1 MPAHRV
7 IDFVSESAKVDAPCS
22 AKQRGVHL
30 PKLGRR
36 NTGKRGKANDLSPP
50 LETEKDK
57 VLFLPDWTSDDS
69 SPLMFVMFGNR
80 RTDEIVLKVVRIKDL
95 IAKVLKNVPMP
106 VARARLYDGVHYATT
121 ETPILGVVGIGHYL
135 KFLNGLH
142 VGCKLPTAAGVA
154 YGRAIQQEKVL
165 SRASAINLV
174 RSVHV
179 PAARARKTARPEGLL
194 RENDARCQ
202 GH

>member
-1 MPAHRV
+1 MLKRDHRV
-7 IDFVSESAKVDAPCS
+7 
-22 AKQRGVHL
+22 
-30 PKLGRR
+30 
-36 NTGKRGKANDLSPP
+36 DLIARAEDMVPAGHW
-50 LETEKDK
+50 LVIMVAADGCVGDK
-57 VLFLPDWTSDDS
+57 VLFLPDWASDDS
-69 SPLMFVMFGNR
+69 SPLMLVVFGNG
-80 RTDEIVLKVVRIKDL
+80 RTDEIVLKVVRIEDL
-95 IAKVLKNVPMP
+95 IAKILKNVPMP
-106 VARARLYDGVHYATT
+106 VARARLYDGVDHAAT
-121 ETPILGVVGIGHYL
+121 ETPILCVVGIGHYL
-135 KFLNGLH
+135 EFLNGLD